1 MRGRCC
7 SQVSDVKR
15 IQVLMRD
22 LVERRVRMAN
32 LSCRNKINA
41 LFNFDPVIERAN
53 FQLPLTLL
61 WATMGAPEERCNTRL
76 TEADVEAETVGTEE
90 REATFDAIEA

>member
-1 MRGRCC
+1 
-7 SQVSDVKR
+7 
-15 IQVLMRD
+15 MRD

-76 TEADVEAETVGTEE
+76 TEADVEAETVGRAEADVEASRSRLTEADV
-90 REATFDAIEA
+90 EAPFGL